1 MGQVNGTMR
10 QTRLARHASRQCGD
24 RNMKSCNRESRS
36 GDRQCS
42 GQARAAEV

>member
-10 QTRLARHASRQCGD
+10 QTGPTGPAPRPRGD

-36 GDRQCS
+36 RDSQCS
-42 GQARAAEV
+42 GQARGAEV